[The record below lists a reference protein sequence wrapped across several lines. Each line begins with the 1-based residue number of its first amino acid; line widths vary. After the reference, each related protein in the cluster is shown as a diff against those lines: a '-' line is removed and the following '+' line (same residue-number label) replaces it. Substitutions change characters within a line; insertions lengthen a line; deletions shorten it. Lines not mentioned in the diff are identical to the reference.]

1 MSQFELISAKE
12 RSIMGS
18 GALAG
23 MDRLARKMVL
33 DWGMS
38 DKLQHRALGTQRQS
52 VFLGEE
58 IGHPREYSEA
68 TAREIDE
75 EVAKIL
81 NSAYTRA
88 VSTLSTEDD
97 TLEKL
102 ADALREKE
110 VLDGQEVEKIV
121 GKRKSREEKAS

>member
-1 MSQFELISAKE
+1 
-12 RSIMGS
+12 
-18 GALAG
+18 
-23 MDRLARKMVL
+23 MVL

-38 DKLQHRALGTQRQS
+38 EKLQHSALGSQRQS

-81 NSAYTRA
+81 NNAYTRA
-88 VSTLSTEDD
+88 VSTLSAEEDK
-97 TLEKL
+97 LENL
-102 ADALREKE
+102 AEALLEKE
-110 VLDGQEVEKIV
+110 VLDGQEVEQIV
-121 GKRKSREEKAS
+121 GNKNKTEEKAS